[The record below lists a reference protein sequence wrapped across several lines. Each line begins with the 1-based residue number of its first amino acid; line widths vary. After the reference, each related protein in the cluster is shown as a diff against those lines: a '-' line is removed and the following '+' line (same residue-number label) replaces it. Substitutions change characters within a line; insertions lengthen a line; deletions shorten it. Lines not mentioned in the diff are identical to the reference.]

1 MKRNE
6 KGWEQRG
13 ASNSLFKLNQSH
25 LIGEIMSISDKLGLV
40 SHWIGFI
47 TGVTFAIVI
56 IWGGYSS
63 VMYIYTITGGDIRAA
78 YVFELLLLAIAV
90 LLLPLLLGW
99 LIRYTLSGKV
109 KILPFQN

>member
-1 MKRNE
+1 MDNIV
-6 KGWEQRG
+6 QR
-13 ASNSLFKLNQSH
+13 
-25 LIGEIMSISDKLGLV
+25 LGLV

-47 TGVTFAIVI
+47 TGITFAFGI
-56 IWGGYSS
+56 IHGGYRS
-63 VMYIYTITGGDIRAA
+63 VMHIYSITGDIRAI
-78 YVFELLLLAIAV
+78 YVFELLMLTIAV

>member
-1 MKRNE
+1 MDSIV
-6 KGWEQRG
+6 QR
-13 ASNSLFKLNQSH
+13 
-25 LIGEIMSISDKLGLV
+25 LGLA

-47 TGVTFAIVI
+47 TGVTFAIII

-63 VMYIYTITGGDIRAA
+63 VMHIYSITGDIRAL
-78 YVFELLLLAIAV
+78 YVFELLLLSIAV

-109 KILPFQN
+109 KILPFQK

>member
-1 MKRNE
+1 MDNIV
-6 KGWEQRG
+6 QR
-13 ASNSLFKLNQSH
+13 
-25 LIGEIMSISDKLGLV
+25 LGLV

-47 TGVTFAIVI
+47 TGITFAIVI

-63 VMYIYTITGGDIRAA
+63 VMYIYTITGGDVRAV
-78 YVFELLLLAIAV
+78 YVFQLLLLAIAAF
-90 LLLPLLLGW
+90 LLPLLLGW

>member
-1 MKRNE
+1 MDNIV
-6 KGWEQRG
+6 
-13 ASNSLFKLNQSH
+13 QS
-25 LIGEIMSISDKLGLV
+25 LGLA

-47 TGVTFAIVI
+47 TGITFAIGI
-56 IWGGYSS
+56 IYGGYGS
-63 VMYIYTITGGDIRAA
+63 VMRIYSITGDIRAI
-78 YVFELLLLAIAV
+78 YVFELLMLTIAV

>member
-1 MKRNE
+1 MDNVL
-6 KGWEQRG
+6 QR
-13 ASNSLFKLNQSH
+13 
-25 LIGEIMSISDKLGLV
+25 LGIA

-47 TGVTFAIVI
+47 AGIFFAIII

-63 VMYIYTITGGDIRAA
+63 VMHIYSITGDIRAV
-78 YVFELLLLAIAV
+78 YVFQLLLLAIAAF
-90 LLLPLLLGW
+90 LLPLLLGW